1 VPCRLTMPTIPAEI
15 IGKLIL
21 HGGRFAFVCWL
32 H

>member
-1 VPCRLTMPTIPAEI
+1 MPTIPAEI